1 MKYIKSSSHN
11 IEFTS
16 FNGYNLKHK
25 LNSRKNKHMPKRIK
39 KNYLCLI
46 FNGVMDDNSRNLY
59 IF

>member
-1 MKYIKSSSHN
+1 MKYIKSLAHN

-16 FNGYNLKHK
+16 FNSYNLRHK
-25 LNSRKNKHMPKRIK
+25 SKSRKNKHMSKRIK

-46 FNGVMDDNSRNLY
+46 FNGVMDDNSRYLY